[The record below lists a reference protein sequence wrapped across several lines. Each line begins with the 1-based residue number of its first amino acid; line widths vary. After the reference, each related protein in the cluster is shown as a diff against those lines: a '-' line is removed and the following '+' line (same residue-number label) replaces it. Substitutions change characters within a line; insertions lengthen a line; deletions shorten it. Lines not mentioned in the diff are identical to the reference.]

1 MTDNAASEPP
11 QGGESGLESGSQ
23 GSHGSHGAAPSPGT
37 SVDPKT
43 VNPLDWA
50 IAGAALLALVFSFFT
65 FYTYDA
71 NGVIKSACINDAA
84 HAPAALKPLCS
95 GDTASA
101 WHGFFGW
108 FGVILLVLAAVA
120 ALTAVFSPQLG
131 MPVSVR
137 LVGAG
142 LGGLGTL
149 VVLLA
154 LFLVPDW
161 PPVAG
166 QISDESQYDKA
177 VVGGVGFSWY
187 IVLALGLVVTVVSFL
202 RFQQTG
208 GGLPSQQGQQEP
220 AQ

>member
-1 MTDNAASEPP
+1 MTDNAPSGPP
-11 QGGESGLESGSQ
+11 QGAESGPPPSY
-23 GSHGSHGAAPSPGT
+23 GAAPPPSTP
-37 SVDPKT
+37 VDPKT
-43 VNPLDWA
+43 VNPLDWT
-50 IAGAALLALVFSFFT
+50 IAGAALIALVFSFVS

-84 HAPAALKPLCS
+84 DAPAALKPLCS

-108 FGVILLVLAAVA
+108 FGVILLVLAAIAV
-120 ALTAVFSPQLG
+120 LTAVFSPQLG
-131 MPVSVR
+131 LPVSVR

-166 QISDESQYDKA
+166 QIGDESQYDKA
-177 VVGGVGFSWY
+177 VVGGVGYSWY
-187 IVLALGLVVTVVSFL
+187 IVLALGLVVTVVSFV

-208 GGLPSQQGQQEP
+208 GGLPSQHGQQESP
-220 AQ
+220 Q